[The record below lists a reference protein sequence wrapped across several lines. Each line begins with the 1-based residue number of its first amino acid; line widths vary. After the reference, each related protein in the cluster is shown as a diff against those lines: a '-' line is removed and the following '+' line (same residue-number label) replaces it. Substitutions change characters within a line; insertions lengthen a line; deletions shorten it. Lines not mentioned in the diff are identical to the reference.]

1 MNEYDDLI
9 KSDKQEGLRS
19 SLYVAAQQQPD
30 TEATLQRLAD
40 RWGLPVDTVRAKRP
54 EVELQD
60 KLNSFDY
67 EKAIKENPKLSAWL
81 ADPKN
86 AGVAQDD
93 FNRLSRMEKLMTHG
107 KDYAGSLYQGVVGQ
121 GVGSTLSGLGEL
133 YGIASRRM
141 GGALASALPQEAADV
156 LNTEIPWWMS
166 PEQILKRPGEVLKQ
180 SGKDLAPPPERQ
192 TLGTDVVQG
201 IGQLGTQIAAF
212 LLTGGASSTTMMLA
226 QGADIMAEK
235 TAKDKGN
242 GLLAMEPGAARDTAI
257 VAGGAITAL
266 TERYGLDKILN
277 RVPPAIKNRVYRF
290 IADKVAAGGIEAG
303 QELTEGLLHDVSRR
317 ILTNQ
322 DAEVLQG
329 VGREM
334 TAAGLSAAIV
344 RTALGVRGF
353 RQAQQTE
360 DFFKAL
366 GEDSKAS
373 KLRERLPERFKEL
386 VASYTEDGPVQ
397 NVFIPA
403 ERFRQYFQEA
413 GIDPAQAAQEVGAKN
428 FTEALA
434 TGGDVVISMADFA
447 THVAPTDHLQ
457 GLMPD
462 LRLRQ
467 DEMTIRESKLE
478 EANRDEQDRRIQ
490 EEIDRINAA
499 AGESASLDTAI
510 QRIVTDVEGQLM
522 ARYDANTARQL
533 ATVMRG
539 VAVLAQR
546 ANPGADPVQAAQDL
560 WARYGLTINAN
571 PLPSILTQGRDFDA
585 TIDPLLDRLR
595 TGDIP
600 NQKAMFGES
609 LTEFIARIGG
619 IREGYGELKDANLN
633 YGRGEAKLVR
643 PNGRALDEIGALAVE
658 AGYFQGDETGTVDE
672 TTLLNAIS
680 SELGGSPTYSIQQE
694 NAQEIGLMQQLEELD
709 KFIGQLGVD
718 LSKLDNAGVKALMV
732 TQGVTYNQTVDQ
744 TQTEGFKKWSHGHD
758 VVMLGD
764 EHEFED
770 GVGVVV
776 QALHGTTG
784 EFDTFERS
792 KANVESDLGAGFY
805 ATNNRND
812 VSENYAGLGP
822 DLTNKVERLA
832 ERIASETDRE
842 YNDPDV
848 IAEAK
853 QQYMANQG
861 ATMPLFIRFDN
872 PVVLGGSYPTELDFN
887 DGYDPETEEYGEESG
902 KVVEL
907 MEALRE
913 IESEGEFSDF
923 DAGKAIEAMLSDNF
937 EGDNITAENLIA
949 NLKGSEGIMY
959 AMDENGDMAGNEIIR
974 QAFSRIGYDGFIDQ
988 TVDQKFGSQRNTG
1001 QSMAGMDETTVH
1013 FVAFEPTQLK
1023 SSIGNTGEFSETNP
1037 SILRQGN
1044 EGDNRGFIKIS
1055 DSGKMQ
1061 INLLEKANL
1070 STFLHETGHFY
1081 LEVMGDLANPKEA
1094 PIEKYK
1100 REAAEIELALPA
1112 VAEGFTRLYRGNR
1125 EGEIGKNPQFT
1136 NSLAGIALPF
1146 ADAYGG
1152 ALSYVDVPTSEL
1164 NSYVNKGAAADNAE
1178 FVLPAELAA
1187 QAKEVERQDNRTQIQ
1202 KDYAKILQFL
1212 GVSDRSEISVE
1223 HHEKFARANEMYLLE
1238 GKAPAPELQGVFQ
1251 RFRAWLKLI
1260 YRQMTA
1266 LNVELTDEVRGVFD
1280 RIYATDAEI
1289 ERASQ
1294 EANIPFLL
1302 TTAAEAGMT
1311 DAEFEAYKGTIE
1323 ATTAEAKE
1331 ELQTKLMRI
1340 EKLKREAWWREERK
1354 KVAEEVAA
1362 EYDALPAALAMVQL
1376 TETGGKTRLNRAQLV
1391 ERYGEAVLKRLPRGY
1406 GEGKGAVYSDEG
1418 IDIDTAAELMGFG
1431 SADEMIEALANLPN
1445 RKRFIAA
1452 EADRRMSERHG
1463 DLLNDV
1469 AMADEAMMALHNE
1482 KREQVLRIELRALA
1496 KRIKD
1501 VAPVVKAERQRQAA
1515 ERRAAVEVARTPA
1528 PAQLRQ
1534 IAAGLIGQKQ
1544 VRDLNPYGYLV
1555 AERRAAN
1562 KSFEAMAKGDLQ
1574 TAYNEKQRELLN
1586 HYLYREAMKAKQ
1598 EAEATVK
1605 YLKGFEAAK
1614 KRQELGKAGADYLEQ
1629 IDAMLERYEFKQ
1641 ISNIRLV
1648 KRESLRSWLEQQ
1660 EAEGNAVAV
1669 PESVIDETKRV
1680 NWRTVQMD
1688 ELRALRDSVKN
1699 IAHLASLKNKLLK
1712 KGKQIEFAKVVGD
1725 LLNAINNSKLTS
1737 TGELGLPSRREL
1749 GVKGKAA
1756 AAWRKFDASHIK
1768 VEQLVEWLDG
1778 GDINGP
1784 WAQYLFDLADEAQT
1798 QEYDLHKL
1806 VTTKVLELSESMPRE
1821 WRNSLDDRTT
1831 VRLPGFDQPITRYT
1845 LISIAMNL
1853 GNAQNRQRLMD
1864 GYGWNQ
1870 ADLEAIKGALTAED
1884 MRFVQGIW
1892 DSVELLWPYMA
1903 ELEKRMSG
1911 LPPVK
1916 VPAEALEVA
1925 GETFRGGYFP
1935 LVYDP
1940 KKSGAGE
1947 KQTNEAESVQ
1957 SFVAQGYGRANTNR
1971 GATMQRLENFK
1982 APVMLDY
1989 EQVLSGHLAKVIK
2002 DISHREAVL
2011 GINKILTQP
2020 AIKSALI
2027 DKLGES
2033 RYQEMRQWLQVLV
2046 TDRTDVITGGKWQA
2060 RLLMATRTNMAIVTM
2075 GWKISTMMAQFAGF
2089 GPSADLVKPS
2099 FLTKAI
2105 VGAMQSPAETW
2116 AFVQEKSGEMRNR
2129 ANTIDRDVRDAIN
2142 RMRGEGGV
2150 AANVRRTAFYLTAMA
2165 DRIVSVPTWLGAYNQ
2180 ALAEGKSEEA
2190 AIRAGDRAVRL
2201 SQGGGGAKDLAAVQR
2216 NGELMKL
2223 LTMFYTP
2230 FNVLYARLRDL
2241 GFQTATN
2248 GIGYLPH
2255 AAARFLALVIMPAV
2269 LGELL
2274 TGRGPDDDEDEIW
2287 WAARKVL
2294 LYPLAT
2300 VPLVRDAAG
2309 YIEAGM
2315 ISATGEGKMEYAPS
2329 FKLSPI
2335 VTVLEK
2341 LIKLPGKMVDAMQ
2354 GDREIDDTT
2363 WDVFEASG
2371 YIFGLPTGQLRV
2383 TGEYLEDLL
2392 IGDADPENAMELLRD
2407 GLFRRRKKN

>member
-107 KDYAGSLYQGVVGQ
+107 KDYAGSLYQGVIGQ

-133 YGIASRRM
+133 YGIASRQM
-141 GGALASALPQEAADV
+141 GGALASVLPQEAADV

-180 SGKDLAPPPERQ
+180 SGKDLAPPVERQ
-192 TLGTDVVQG
+192 TIGTDVVQG

-322 DAEVLQG
+322 DADVLQG

-499 AGESASLDTAI
+499 AGESATLDTAI
-510 QRIVTDVEGQLM
+510 QRIVTEVEGQLM

-619 IREGYGELKDANLN
+619 IKEGYGELKDANLN

-658 AGYFQGDETGTVDE
+658 AGYFQGDESGTVDE

-718 LSKLDNAGVKALMV
+718 LSKLDNAAVKALMV

-744 TQTEGFKKWSHGHD
+744 TQTEGFKKWSHGND

-805 ATNNRND
+805 ATNNPND

-822 DLTNKVERLA
+822 DLTAKVERLA

-861 ATMPLFIRFDN
+861 VTMPLFIRFDN

-959 AMDENGDMAGNEIIR
+959 AMDENDDMAGNEIIR

-1001 QSMAGMDETTVH
+1001 QSMAGMDKTTVH

-1044 EGDNRGFIKIS
+1044 KGDNRGFIKIS

-1081 LEVMGDLANPKEA
+1081 LEVMGDLAEGD
-1094 PIEKYK
+1094 
-1100 REAAEIELALPA
+1100 AA
-1112 VAEGFTRLYRGNR
+1112 
-1125 EGEIGKNPQFT
+1125 
-1136 NSLAGIALPF
+1136 
-1146 ADAYGG
+1146 
-1152 ALSYVDVPTSEL
+1152 SE
-1164 NSYVNKGAAADNAE
+1164 
-1178 FVLPAELAA
+1178 
-1187 QAKEVERQDNRTQIQ
+1187 QI
-1202 KDYAKILQFL
+1202 KDDYAKILQFL
-1212 GVSDRSEISVE
+1212 GVTDRSEISVE

-1294 EANIPFLL
+1294 EADIPFLL

-1311 DAEFEAYKGTIE
+1311 EAEFEAYKGTIE

-1629 IDAMLERYEFKQ
+1629 IDALLERYEFKQ
-1641 ISNIRLV
+1641 VSNIRLV

-1660 EAEGNAVAV
+1660 EAEGNSVAV

-1699 IAHLASLKNKLLK
+1699 IAHLASLKNKLVK
-1712 KGKQIEFAKVVGD
+1712 KGKQIEFAKVVGE

-1749 GVKGKAA
+1749 GIKGKGA

-1768 VEQLVEWLDG
+1768 VEQLVEWLDS

-1806 VTTKVLELSESMPRE
+1806 VTTKVLELSESMPKE
-1821 WRNSLDDRTT
+1821 WKNGLDDRTT

-1916 VPAEALEVA
+1916 VPVEAIEIA

-1989 EQVLSGHLAKVIK
+1989 EQVLSGHMAKVIK

-2027 DKLGES
+2027 DRLGES

-2129 ANTIDRDVRDAIN
+2129 ANTIDRDVRDALN
-2142 RMRGEGGV
+2142 RMRGEGGMM
-2150 AANVRRTAFYLTAMA
+2150 ANVKRTAFYLTAMA

-2274 TGRGPDDDEDEIW
+2274 TGRGPDEDEDEIW

-2392 IGDADPENAMELLRD
+2392 TGDADPENAMELLRD

>member
-141 GGALASALPQEAADV
+141 GGALASVLPQEAADV

-166 PEQILKRPGEVLKQ
+166 PEQILKRPGEVLKE
-180 SGKDLAPPPERQ
+180 SGKAAAPPVERQ
-192 TLGTDVVQG
+192 TIGTDVAQG

-413 GIDPAQAAQEVGAKN
+413 GIDPDQAAQEVGAKN

-619 IREGYGELKDANLN
+619 IKEGYGELKDANLN

-732 TQGVTYNQTVDQ
+732 TQGVTYNQAESLPPSIEVDGVRRSTVDSGGRQ
-744 TQTEGFKKWSHGHD
+744 IAQTEEGVRNFWRWFGDSKAVDAVNAETGQPVVSTKEPKKIVPQMMYHTTRNDFSTFEIGRMTKNSSTFGDWETSRAAVFVTPELEASQAYGKSGGEFVQGANVMPLYVRAENPLDLTSNYLPQD
-758 VVMLGD
+758 VRDRLADAGAPARLLRDFSWATFDDADGKAFVDAAKALGYD
-764 EHEFED
+764 SAIFND
-770 GVGVVV
+770 DNPD
-776 QALHGTTG
+776 TG
-784 EFDTFERS
+784 ESF
-792 KANVESDLGAGFY
+792 
-805 ATNNRND
+805 
-812 VSENYAGLGP
+812 
-822 DLTNKVERLA
+822 
-832 ERIASETDRE
+832 
-842 YNDPDV
+842 
-848 IAEAK
+848 
-853 QQYMANQG
+853 
-861 ATMPLFIRFDN
+861 
-872 PVVLGGSYPTELDFN
+872 
-887 DGYDPETEEYGEESG
+887 
-902 KVVEL
+902 
-907 MEALRE
+907 EALAL
-913 IESEGEFSDF
+913 FSPNQ
-923 DAGKAIEAMLSDNF
+923 I
-937 EGDNITAENLIA
+937 
-949 NLKGSEGIMY
+949 
-959 AMDENGDMAGNEIIR
+959 
-974 QAFSRIGYDGFIDQ
+974 
-988 TVDQKFGSQRNTG
+988 
-1001 QSMAGMDETTVH
+1001 
-1013 FVAFEPTQLK
+1013 K
-1023 SSIGNTGEFSETNP
+1023 SAIGNRGTFDPTNP

-1061 INLLEKANL
+1061 ISLLEKANL

-1081 LEVMGDLANPKEA
+1081 LEVMGDLAEGD
-1094 PIEKYK
+1094 
-1100 REAAEIELALPA
+1100 AA
-1112 VAEGFTRLYRGNR
+1112 
-1125 EGEIGKNPQFT
+1125 
-1136 NSLAGIALPF
+1136 
-1146 ADAYGG
+1146 
-1152 ALSYVDVPTSEL
+1152 SE
-1164 NSYVNKGAAADNAE
+1164 
-1178 FVLPAELAA
+1178 
-1187 QAKEVERQDNRTQIQ
+1187 QI
-1202 KDYAKILQFL
+1202 KDDYAKILQFL

-1238 GKAPAPELQGVFQ
+1238 GKAPATELQGVFQ

-1294 EANIPFLL
+1294 EADIPFLL

-1311 DAEFEAYKGTIE
+1311 EAEFEAYKGTIE

-1406 GEGKGAVYSDEG
+1406 GEGKGAVYSDDG

-1482 KREQVLRIELRALA
+1482 KREQVLFIELRALN
-1496 KRIKD
+1496 RQI
-1501 VAPVVKAERQRQAA
+1501 KAEMIQ
-1515 ERRAAVEVARTPA
+1515 

-1544 VRDLNPYGYLV
+1544 VRDINPYGYIV

-1562 KSFEAMAKGDLQ
+1562 ESFKELTENGNRLAAFR
-1574 TAYNEKQRELLN
+1574 AKQREVLN

-1629 IDAMLERYEFKQ
+1629 IDALLERYEFKQ
-1641 ISNIRLV
+1641 VSNIRLV

-1798 QEYDLHKL
+1798 QEYDLHRL

-1821 WRNSLDDRTT
+1821 WKSSLDDRTT

-1845 LISIAMNL
+1845 LISIALNL

-1864 GYGWNQ
+1864 GYSWNQ

-1916 VPAEALEVA
+1916 VPAEAIEIA

-2105 VGAMQSPAETW
+2105 VGAMQSPAETR

-2129 ANTIDRDVRDAIN
+2129 ANTIDRDVRDALN
-2142 RMRGEGGV
+2142 RMRGEGGMM
-2150 AANVRRTAFYLTAMA
+2150 ANVKRTAFYLTAMA

-2180 ALAEGKSEEA
+2180 ALAEGRSEEA

-2241 GFQTATN
+2241 GFQTAAN

-2392 IGDADPENAMELLRD
+2392 TGDADPENAMELLRD

>member
-40 RWGLPVDTVRAKRP
+40 RWGLPVDTVRAKRS

-93 FNRLSRMEKLMTHG
+93 FSQLSRMEKLMTHG

-121 GVGSTLSGLGEL
+121 GIGSTLSGLGEL

-141 GGALASALPQEAADV
+141 GGALASVLPQEAADV

-166 PEQILKRPGEVLKQ
+166 PEQILKRPGEVLKE
-180 SGKDLAPPPERQ
+180 SGKAAAPPVERQ
-192 TLGTDVVQG
+192 TIGTDVAQG

-212 LLTGGASSTTMMLA
+212 LLTGGASSTTMMLS

-413 GIDPAQAAQEVGAKN
+413 GIDPDQAAQEVGAKN

-499 AGESASLDTAI
+499 AGESATLDTAI

-560 WARYGLTINAN
+560 WAKYGLTINAN

-619 IREGYGELKDANLN
+619 IKEGYGELKDANLN

-732 TQGVTYNQTVDQ
+732 TQGVTYNQAVDQ
-744 TQTEGFKKWSHGHD
+744 TQ
-758 VVMLGD
+758 
-764 EHEFED
+764 
-770 GVGVVV
+770 
-776 QALHGTTG
+776 
-784 EFDTFERS
+784 
-792 KANVESDLGAGFY
+792 
-805 ATNNRND
+805 
-812 VSENYAGLGP
+812 
-822 DLTNKVERLA
+822 
-832 ERIASETDRE
+832 
-842 YNDPDV
+842 
-848 IAEAK
+848 
-853 QQYMANQG
+853 
-861 ATMPLFIRFDN
+861 
-872 PVVLGGSYPTELDFN
+872 
-887 DGYDPETEEYGEESG
+887 
-902 KVVEL
+902 
-907 MEALRE
+907 
-913 IESEGEFSDF
+913 
-923 DAGKAIEAMLSDNF
+923 SDNF
-937 EGDNITAENLIA
+937 KRWSNDAPLVRGEEAPGYDFRSGQKIVVEAFHGTARPDRVGTVFQRKRATSGPMAFFTSSAELASGYAQGKQDTSLAYEDQNYANWFKYKPKGARSAVNIVRAWYSLDADTKAKIHKMAPKLRLSEDADSVIVEEGNTSGNGSYDYNYEASKRRGGFMGGNPIEALVEDWLNSGNLFDNEELFIDVLRKAGFPANEVQYDSPNAAYPFIYKVFIA
-949 NLKGSEGIMY
+949 MQSPLVTTDIPNDVVEALNAAAKKDRSRAAAGGADMWDKNTRTLRKWVQQFNESSKDGSSYVWTSIPDKVTEV
-959 AMDENGDMAGNEIIR
+959 
-974 QAFSRIGYDGFIDQ
+974 FKSLGYDGIIDWSG
-988 TVDQKFGSQRNTG
+988 KGTG
-1001 QSMAGMDETTVH
+1001 ALVAPVYIPFQETQVKSAIANKGT
-1013 FVAFEPTQLK
+1013 FDITKKDILK
-1023 SSIGNTGEFSETNP
+1023 QE
-1037 SILRQGN
+1037 N
-1044 EGDNRGFIKIS
+1044 EGEARGFIKIS

-1061 INLLEKANL
+1061 ISLLEKANL

-1081 LEVMGDLANPKEA
+1081 LEVMGDLAEGD
-1094 PIEKYK
+1094 
-1100 REAAEIELALPA
+1100 AA
-1112 VAEGFTRLYRGNR
+1112 
-1125 EGEIGKNPQFT
+1125 
-1136 NSLAGIALPF
+1136 
-1146 ADAYGG
+1146 
-1152 ALSYVDVPTSEL
+1152 SE
-1164 NSYVNKGAAADNAE
+1164 
-1178 FVLPAELAA
+1178 
-1187 QAKEVERQDNRTQIQ
+1187 QI
-1202 KDYAKILQFL
+1202 KDDYAKILQFL

-1294 EANIPFLL
+1294 EADIPFLL

-1311 DAEFEAYKGTIE
+1311 EAEFEAYKGTIE

-1354 KVAEEVAA
+1354 NVAEEVAA

-1629 IDAMLERYEFKQ
+1629 IDALLERYEFKQ
-1641 ISNIRLV
+1641 VSNIRLV

-1784 WAQYLFDLADEAQT
+1784 WAQYFFDLADEAQT
-1798 QEYDLHKL
+1798 QEYDLHRL
-1806 VTTKVLELSESMPRE
+1806 VTTKVLELSESMPKE
-1821 WRNSLDDRTT
+1821 WKNGLDDRTT

-2020 AIKSALI
+2020 AIKTALI
-2027 DKLGES
+2027 DKLGEA
-2033 RYQEMRQWLQVLV
+2033 RYREMRQWLQVLV
-2046 TDRTDVITGGKWQA
+2046 TDRTDNVAGGKWQA
-2060 RLLMATRTNMAIVTM
+2060 NLLLAARTNMAIVSM

-2099 FLTKAI
+2099 YLTKAI

-2129 ANTIDRDVRDAIN
+2129 ANTIDRDVRDAFN
-2142 RMRGEGGV
+2142 RMRGEGGML
-2150 AANVRRTAFYLTAMA
+2150 ANVKRTAFYLTAMA

-2201 SQGGGGAKDLAAVQR
+2201 SQGGGGSKDLAAVQR
-2216 NGELMKL
+2216 NSELMKL

-2241 GFQTATN
+2241 GMQTATN
-2248 GIGYLPH
+2248 GIGYLPN

-2274 TGRGPDDDEDEIW
+2274 TGRGPDEDEDEIW
-2287 WAARKVL
+2287 WAARKIL
-2294 LYPLAT
+2294 LYPLAS
-2300 VPLVRDAAG
+2300 VPLVRDLSG

-2315 ISATGEGKMEYAPS
+2315 ISAADEGKMQYAPS

-2335 VTVLEK
+2335 VGAIEK
-2341 LIKLPGKMVDAMQ
+2341 LIKIPGKLKDAME
-2354 GDREIDDTT
+2354 GDRAIDDTA
-2363 WDVFEASG
+2363 WDVFESSG
-2371 YIFGLPTGQLRV
+2371 YVFGLPTGQLRV

-2392 IGDADPENAMELLRD
+2392 TGDADPENAVEILRD
-2407 GLFRRRKKN
+2407 ALFRRSKKN